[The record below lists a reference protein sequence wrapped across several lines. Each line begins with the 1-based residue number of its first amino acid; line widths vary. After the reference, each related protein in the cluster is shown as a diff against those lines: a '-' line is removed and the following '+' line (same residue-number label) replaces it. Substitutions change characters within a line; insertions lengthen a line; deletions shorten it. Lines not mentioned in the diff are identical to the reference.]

1 MKLRGKLTLCYARE
15 QSIGEPARFGFIV
28 SKAVGNAVMRNLV
41 RRRMKDIVRR
51 QLQAGFAGY
60 DVVIRALPATAS
72 APFAD
77 LKIDIDAQLKRLSKQ
92 AGHHVQHS

>member
-1 MKLRGKLTLCYARE
+1 
-15 QSIGEPARFGFIV
+15 
-28 SKAVGNAVMRNLV
+28 
-41 RRRMKDIVRR
+41 MKDIVRR